1 MEALKD
7 DLPVWGEIFTNA
19 STEKKKMMLST
30 LLEVVY
36 ISKDK
41 ILVEIK
47 GGIKELLGYLYRES
61 KDIKSS
67 LI

>member
-1 MEALKD
+1 M
-7 DLPVWGEIFTNA
+7 GEIFTNA

-47 GGIKELLGYLYRES
+47 GGIKELLGHLYRES

>member
-1 MEALKD
+1 
-7 DLPVWGEIFTNA
+7 
-19 STEKKKMMLST
+19 MMLST